1 MGVSVPNDRNDNPST
16 IEAKGFV
23 EDDLP
28 KECLTKEGL
37 TLAYKNILLPDT
49 YAQEEVKQRGS
60 ILQKLLQRS
69 DCVQLI

>member
-37 TLAYKNILLPDT
+37 TLCLKF
-49 YAQEEVKQRGS
+49 R
-60 ILQKLLQRS
+60 
-69 DCVQLI
+69 